1 MGSRERILAMLHH
14 KEADRVPIQDSPW
27 ETTIKRWKKEGMP
40 EDGDPV
46 TYFNYEF
53 RFCGANVCYYR
64 ENKTIEEAD
73 EYIIQFGMDGQT
85 LKNWKNK
92 TSTPEWID
100 HTIKTRKDWDEHRH
114 LLEWSDDRIDMKTL
128 EQNRKDYEEGYF
140 VCFSSAIGYDRTQC
154 FTGSEV
160 LLMALAL
167 EPDWVEEMF
176 ESNAYLVTKVADE
189 LLKKGFKFDAAFFF
203 DDLGYRN
210 GLLFSP
216 QMYKKLLKPYHKKI
230 TDFFHERNMPTIL
243 HSCGNVTEAV
253 PELIDAGFDCLQPL
267 EVKAGMDLL
276 GLKKKY
282 GDRLAF
288 MGGIDVRAMKEK
300 PSVIEGEIKTKIP
313 EAKKGGGYIYHSDHS
328 VPDDISFEQ
337 YCRVLELV
345 KKYGSYS

>member
-1 MGSRERILAMLHH
+1 MTSRERALAALSH
-14 KEADRVPIQDSPW
+14 KEPDRIPIQDSPW
-27 ETTIKRWKKEGMP
+27 ETTIRRWKKEGMP
-40 EDGDPV
+40 QDCEAAA
-46 TYFNYEF
+46 YFNYEF

-64 ENKTIEEAD
+64 ENKTIEETG

-85 LKNWKNK
+85 LRNWKDK

-100 HTIKTRKDWDEHRH
+100 HSIKTRADWDRHKH

-128 EQNRKDYEEGYF
+128 EQNRKDYEQGHF
-140 VCFSSAIGYDRTQC
+140 VCFCCAIGYDRTQA
-154 FTGSEV
+154 FTGSEA
-160 LLMALAL
+160 LLMALAV
-167 EPDWVEEMF
+167 EPDWVGDMF
-176 ESNAYLVTKVADE
+176 ESNAYLVTRAAEE
-189 LLKKGFKFDAAFFF
+189 LLKKGFKFDAGFFF

-216 QMYKKLLKPYHKKI
+216 EMYRKLLKPYHKKI
-230 TDFFHERNMPTIL
+230 TDFFHERNMPVIL

-267 EVKAGMDLL
+267 EVKAGMDLV

-282 GDRLAF
+282 GERLSF
-288 MGGIDVRAMKEK
+288 MGGIDVRKMKEA
-300 PSVIEGEIKTKIP
+300 PEVIEEEIKTKIP
-313 EAKKGGGYIYHSDHS
+313 GAKKGGGYIYHSDHS

-345 KKYGSYS
+345 RHYGNYR